1 VSVKIRLTRTG
12 RKKQPYYRI
21 VVMDSR
27 VRRDGAYVDQIG
39 IYQPK
44 RQPAVVNIE
53 DEKAL
58 LWLSRGAI
66 PSDTVRT
73 LLSQRGLMLRHDLTK
88 RNYPPEKVEAAV
100 TKWKEEADARQAER
114 NARRGGK
121 RKAKPAEE
129 TAPTT

>member
-100 TKWKEEADARQAER
+100 TKWKEAADARQAER
-114 NARRGGK
+114 NARRGAK